1 MRKNMAAGVVSRNKW
16 KTAPVFLPLR
26 DDVAYGKIRIA
37 EFAFDTGD
45 TLYMEEKKLREI
57 QIETE
62 NIFDGVILNVKRDQV
77 RLPNG
82 HQSVRE
88 VIRHVGAVCV
98 VPVTDDGRIAVERQ
112 YRYPIDQVITEIPA
126 GKLDSREEDR
136 LHAAKRE
143 LMEETGITADHW
155 TDMGLYYPA
164 AAYSDE
170 KITMYLAQG
179 LHMGEQHLDDDEFL
193 NVEFVPLTN
202 IVEDI
207 LSGKITDGKTQAA
220 VLKAAMLIEKQKREK
235 H

>member
-1 MRKNMAAGVVSRNKW
+1 
-16 KTAPVFLPLR
+16 
-26 DDVAYGKIRIA
+26 
-37 EFAFDTGD
+37 
-45 TLYMEEKKLREI
+45 MEEISLREI
-57 QIETE
+57 QVGSE
-62 NIFDGVILNVKRDQV
+62 NIFDGMIMNVKRDQV

-88 VIRHVGAVCV
+88 VVRHVGAVCV
-98 VPVTDDGRIAVERQ
+98 VPVTEDGRIVVERQ

-126 GKLDSREEDR
+126 GKLDSKDEDR

-143 LMEETGITADHW
+143 LNEETGITADFW

-179 LHMGEQHLDDDEFL
+179 LHLGRQHLDEDEFL
-193 NVEFVPLTN
+193 NVAFVPLEEL
-202 IVEDI
+202 IEDI

-220 VLKAAMLIEKQKREK
+220 ILKAAMLLRRQKKQEY
-235 H
+235 